1 MDGIDYPAPPPS
13 RTDNAILPQVS
24 AESYKKGGSL
34 SQGFSLALPSGRAR
48 LPSNKRETPARL
60 RGGLRVPIESL
71 GVRAG
76 RASPAYPSGAS
87 LKRCSTPLHRTGY
100 ERYSPSFRE
109 GGCSRKHSPLLF
121 AHYQYRAVSVTDNR
135 IGNASHEGPSYP
147 TVATAP
153 HYYQPGAYL
162 VS

>member
-1 MDGIDYPAPPPS
+1 MHELPRRGVLGNPPS
-13 RTDNAILPQVS
+13 PGPIGPGPTGP
-24 AESYKKGGSL
+24 
-34 SQGFSLALPSGRAR
+34 GR
-48 LPSNKRETPARL
+48 
-60 RGGLRVPIESL
+60 
-71 GVRAG
+71 
-76 RASPAYPSGAS
+76 
-87 LKRCSTPLHRTGY
+87 TPLHRTGY
-100 ERYSPSFRE
+100 ERYSPRIRE

-135 IGNASHEGPSYP
+135 IGNASHEGPFYP

>member
-60 RGGLRVPIESL
+60 GRFASTQGVTRNERPSESGPGLTSIPFVGLASNVAVRPSPGVGRRV
-71 GVRAG
+71 
-76 RASPAYPSGAS
+76 
-87 LKRCSTPLHRTGY
+87 
-100 ERYSPSFRE
+100 
-109 GGCSRKHSPLLF
+109 
-121 AHYQYRAVSVTDNR
+121 
-135 IGNASHEGPSYP
+135 
-147 TVATAP
+147 
-153 HYYQPGAYL
+153 
-162 VS
+162 